1 MLFYTSLLVACLVGA
16 VVIVWLYRR
25 IAYDAGSVYKTVH
38 PIFQPDPA
46 DHVAD
51 GASRTAAVGTDTP
64 WGWNNHATPSN
75 LAKTHAAKPT
85 EQKPWGWKGRE
96 QAVREQHPHHGSY
109 TAPAHANANPNPG
122 KPGAGWPYR
131 EEKQEFAGKAYKVT
145 RKAKP
150 STTKLGADGKP
161 WGW

>member
-16 VVIVWLYRR
+16 VVIIWLYRKV
-25 IAYDAGSVYKTVH
+25 AYNAGSVYKTVH

-46 DHVAD
+46 DNVAD
-51 GASRTAAVGTDTP
+51 GALRTSAGAP
-64 WGWNNHATPSN
+64 WGVKDHATPSN

-85 EQKPWGWKGRE
+85 EQKPWGWKGSGE

-109 TAPAHANANPNPG
+109 TVPAHASANSG